1 MSIAIAI
8 VIVSVAVVA
17 PWATKSVLDVAGRLA
32 SWGWATMFVA
42 AHVWAWRFI
51 AASGDERLFLP
62 AIMLA
67 VYEFIVISFVPMTL
81 EEEEVC
87 RCTTCEQHRC
97 KAVKKG

>member
-1 MSIAIAI
+1 MNAFVTT
-8 VIVSVAVVA
+8 VIITVALVA
-17 PWATKSVLDVAGRLA
+17 PWATKSVLDVAGQLA
-32 SWGWATMFVA
+32 SWGWATMSVA

-87 RCTTCEQHRC
+87 RCTTCEQHRY